1 MYTRKTQDMQRVQV
15 NVAVGNLMF
24 AFPGF
29 CNFNKVNNTA
39 LILFWHL
46 LQIPKCFSL
55 FCLNLY
61 KSES

>member
-1 MYTRKTQDMQRVQV
+1 MQRVQV

-29 CNFNKVNNTA
+29 CNFNEVNNTA